1 MQNRLGVIFIKRK
14 QLIIFILA
22 FVVVFLGMN
31 YFKLS
36 DNFLGNKKYEQ
47 KPDTDK

>member
-1 MQNRLGVIFIKRK
+1 MQNRLGVIVIKRK

-36 DNFLGNKKYEQ
+36 DNFLGNKNGFSV
-47 KPDTDK
+47 